1 MKVGKALFQVLA
13 KVNKA
18 ILPKYSKK
26 DLYKLNKVDKI
37 IIGYRYW
44 VTKNSL

>member
-1 MKVGKALFQVLA
+1 MFKILA
-13 KVNKA
+13 KINKV

-26 DLYKLNKVDKI
+26 DLTKLSKLDQA

-44 VTKNSL
+44 VTKNAL